1 MTFSDSRVA
10 KMLMEDFVPVWESV
24 AAVKTVTFNLG
35 EGRSFRG
42 SISGEIAIYFCDVD
56 GVVMDILPALQS
68 PAATLAAMK
77 EALTLHKQVK
87 DANKQQAKSPK
98 AQFVTNGRQA
108 VIGAFQKKRMTKVAT
123 ERFEAL
129 AKTMG
134 KKMLRRPELIPA
146 GELFPAS
153 KAGEKLRDDYIR
165 AAVDKA
171 TRDMRTMVMS
181 KTASPGQLA
190 EWQFVGDAMT
200 VVEPGGRGYFRWK
213 VGQAFFGV
221 WPKDHD
227 PRPKDKPG
235 FRFSIGAST
244 MQNPNYWKKPLFEGI
259 LKQELK
265 GGEVEYDSDS
275 LQAISIFE
283 E

>member
-1 MTFSDSRVA
+1 
-10 KMLMEDFVPVWESV
+10 MLKEDFVPVWESV
-24 AAVKTVTFNLG
+24 ADVKTVTFKLG
-35 EGRSFRG
+35 EGRSFKG

-68 PAATLAAMK
+68 PAATLSAMK
-77 EALTLHKQVK
+77 EALVLHKQIQQSNK
-87 DANKQQAKSPK
+87 PKPQANNSLLEFYNREAI
-98 AQFVTNGRQA
+98 
-108 VIGAFQKKRMTKVAT
+108 IGAFQKKRMSKVAK
-123 ERFEAL
+123 ERFDVL
-129 AKTMG
+129 AKTSG
-134 KKMLRRPELIPA
+134 KKMLRSPELIPA
-146 GELFPAS
+146 GDLFPAS
-153 KAGEKLRDDYIR
+153 KAGEKLRDDYIHG
-165 AAVDKA
+165 AVDKA

-181 KTASPGQLA
+181 KTASPGQRA
-190 EWQFVGDAMT
+190 EWKFVGEAMT

-227 PRPKDKPG
+227 PRVKGNPG
-235 FRFSIGAST
+235 IRFFSLGAFT
-244 MQNPNYWKKPLFEGI
+244 RQTPDYWKKPLFEGI

>member
-1 MTFSDSRVA
+1 
-10 KMLMEDFVPVWESV
+10 MLKEDFVPVWESV
-24 AAVKTVTFNLG
+24 AEVKTVTFNLG

-68 PAATLAAMK
+68 PAATLVAMK
-77 EALTLHKQVK
+77 
-87 DANKQQAKSPK
+87 QAKILHTKVMEAKKHQASAAKKPGF
-98 AQFVTNGRQA
+98 QTGRES
-108 VIGAFQKKRMTKVAT
+108 VIAAFQKERMSKVAKD
-123 ERFEAL
+123 RFAVL

-134 KKMLRRPELIPA
+134 KEMLRKPESIPA
-146 GELFPAS
+146 GDLFPAS
-153 KAGEKLRDDYIR
+153 KAGEKLRDDYIHG
-165 AAVDKA
+165 AVDKA
-171 TRDMRTMVMS
+171 TRDMRTMMMS
-181 KTASPGQLA
+181 KTASPGQMA
-190 EWQFVGDAMT
+190 EWQFVGEAMT

-221 WPKDHD
+221 WPKGYD
-227 PRPKDKPG
+227 PRKKEKGNLG
-235 FRFSIGAST
+235 FRLWGVST
-244 MQNPNYWKKPLFEGI
+244 LQTPDYWKKSLFEGI

>member
-1 MTFSDSRVA
+1 
-10 KMLMEDFVPVWESV
+10 MLKEDYVPVWESV
-24 AAVKTVTFNLG
+24 AEVKTVTFNLG
-35 EGRSFRG
+35 EGRSFKG
-42 SISGEIAIYFCDVD
+42 SISGEIALYFCDVD

-68 PAATLAAMK
+68 PAATLLAMK
-77 EALTLHKQVK
+77 EALSLHKQVQESK
-87 DANKQQAKSPK
+87 KRKPEANKTRLALH
-98 AQFVTNGRQA
+98 GRESI
-108 VIGAFQKKRMTKVAT
+108 IGAFQKKRMSKVAK
-123 ERFEAL
+123 ERFDLL

-134 KKMLRRPELIPA
+134 KEMLKKPELIPA

-165 AAVDKA
+165 GAVDKA

-181 KTASPGQLA
+181 KTASPGQIA
-190 EWQFVGDAMT
+190 EWQFVGEAMT

-213 VGQAFFGV
+213 VGQAFFGI

-235 FRFSIGAST
+235 HMWLFGVST
-244 MQNPNYWKKPLFEGI
+244 MKTPDYWKKPLFEGI